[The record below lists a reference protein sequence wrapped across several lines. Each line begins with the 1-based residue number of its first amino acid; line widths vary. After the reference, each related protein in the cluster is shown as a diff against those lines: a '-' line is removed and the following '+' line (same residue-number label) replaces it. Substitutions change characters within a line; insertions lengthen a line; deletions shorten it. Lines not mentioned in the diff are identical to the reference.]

1 LAARRVGSGY
11 LRLEVEVWRVEVSE
25 ASRLREL
32 ERENAE
38 LKRFLAD
45 AMLGQAALEDLL
57 AKKF

>member
-1 LAARRVGSGY
+1 M
-11 LRLEVEVWRVEVSE
+11 EVSE

>member
-1 LAARRVGSGY
+1 MAARRVGSGY